1 MMSRP
6 EYVERT
12 SLTASFRNSIKSSL
26 SDFFSLFFLP
36 ELSLELLSQIINNPQ
51 DILGAKDR
59 GDV

>member
-1 MMSRP
+1 MSRP